1 MVKLPKLYTCMNIN
15 GSITISEGITCNTH
29 GMTIKYRNICFIEHF
44 VLVTD
49 FMKCNR

>member
-1 MVKLPKLYTCMNIN
+1 MVKLLKLCTCMNIN

-44 VLVTD
+44 VLVTG